1 MSEAAAESLRDSLA
15 LQHLDRQAKQASDKY
30 CFKAIADVDHQQ
42 EHGL

>member
-15 LQHLDRQAKQASDKY
+15 LQHLDRQAKQASDK
-30 CFKAIADVDHQQ
+30 AIADVDHQQ